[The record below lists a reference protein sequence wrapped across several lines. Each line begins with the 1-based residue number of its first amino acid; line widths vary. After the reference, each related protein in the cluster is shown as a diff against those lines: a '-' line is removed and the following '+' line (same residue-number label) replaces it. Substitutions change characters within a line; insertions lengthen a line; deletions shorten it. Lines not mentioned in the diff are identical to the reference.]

1 MRDYH
6 SLKFQKKR
14 HIMFDPRE
22 GGGGYRQWAK
32 SVTPEKDASQDR
44 NYDRVGGG
52 RNSLPN
58 DKDKPVSLLIN
69 SLNYHGQQL
78 TSFLRDTSMANSID
92 MKKVDYH
99 AYQQVN
105 NIFFSLELYLFQIF
119 FLPFKNLF
127 GLES

>member
-1 MRDYH
+1 MFTKCDRL
-6 SLKFQKKR
+6 SILNFQKKR

-22 GGGGYRQWAK
+22 GGGGHRPWAK
-32 SVTPEKDASQDR
+32 SVTPDKDASQDR
-44 NYDRVGGG
+44 HYDRVGGG

-58 DKDKPVSLLIN
+58 DKANPVSLLIN

-105 NIFFSLELYLFQIF
+105 NIFFLELCSLQIF
-119 FLPFKNLF
+119 FLLFKK
-127 GLES
+127 